1 MMNTLMSKGHG
12 DTIITLTN
20 SWRYLAIGS
29 VLACILQFSLFLFFN
44 YNKYYLFI
52 AIIIFLINHYYIYRL
67 WLDNHFFKIIYRQE
81 ETEPFDNA
89 LIFLFPNKIK
99 NRSMEQR
106 WYGTKKLFTRALYS
120 LLLLWVWFLVTI
132 IFL

>member
-1 MMNTLMSKGHG
+1 MMSTLMNKGHG
-12 DTIITLTN
+12 DIIITLTN

-29 VLACILQFSLFLFFN
+29 VLACILQFSLFLCFN
-44 YNKYYLFI
+44 YNKYYLFT

-67 WLDNHFFKIIYRQE
+67 WLDNHFFKIIYQQE
-81 ETEPFDNA
+81 ETKTFDNA
-89 LIFLFPNKIK
+89 LIFLFPIKMK

-106 WYGTKKLFTRALYS
+106 WRGTKQLFIRALCS
-120 LLLLWVWFLVTI
+120 VLLLWVCFLVTI